1 MNRNSS
7 CFKCNKL
14 ANQAYDAQMKLRR
27 MIYKWESRV
36 RGTMDR
42 PITSKRQF
50 HMPCN
55 TGLYF
60 QCSMFLDNVKL
71 FKNKCHHIL
80 DMLPDFFSPCKRI
93 DMCRKFSI
101 ILVSITRPNSTK
113 NITCSNICDFPN
125 QIICTRILSYK
136 TVVSSFTLRC
146 KSTRQQF
153 PLQMSRKHALSVF
166 EVNKCPG
173 QM

>member
-1 MNRNSS
+1 
-7 CFKCNKL
+7 
-14 ANQAYDAQMKLRR
+14 
-27 MIYKWESRV
+27 
-36 RGTMDR
+36 MDR
-42 PITSKRQF
+42 PKTSKRQF
-50 HMPCN
+50 HMHCN
-55 TGLYF
+55 TVFFF

-101 ILVSITRPNSTK
+101 ILASITRPNSIK
-113 NITCSNICDFPN
+113 NIACSNIWDFPK
-125 QIICTRILSYK
+125 QIICTQILSYK

-153 PLQMSRKHALSVF
+153 PLQRSRKHALSVF
-166 EVNKCPG
+166 EVNKCRVSQSTVSSWEIPNTSG
-173 QM
+173 AKSSARGAPPRERKMRHA